1 MIYSPHTNL
10 VWATCILVKFTSR
23 KVFFNFLINKQISD
37 RRRRTL
43 LGKIIC
49 IAIIALA
56 TTIAL
61 APLKPS
67 YSTTSQYHW
76 NNVSIGGGGYVT
88 GVYLH
93 PREQDLAYIRTDV
106 GGFYRWNSSDK
117 RWIPLTDHFSLE
129 ESNYYGGE
137 SLALDPGNTNIVYI
151 AAGKYTEKNTGLGT
165 IFKSSD
171 RGQTWTKLNID
182 LPMGG
187 NETQRWLGERLA
199 VNPFDT
205 NVIFFGSRLNGLW
218 KSSDAGGTWVE
229 VTSFPGEPK
238 VDIGITGILFN
249 KEVSGLVYA
258 NAYGDG
264 IYQSTDSGVNW
275 SQIAGSPSQVKRMAI
290 ALDGVLY
297 VTHVSGVSK
306 YENGVWS
313 NITPANAKTEF
324 TALSVDPN
332 NPDRVL
338 IVSDEDAQIKDN
350 SRIFQ
355 STNGGATWHKKT
367 PILEPQVPWWS
378 DWYFTSGTSAIEFDP
393 KVPNRVW
400 LTDWFGT
407 WQTNNINAQ
416 QSVWFNYEKGHE
428 ELVNFALVSP
438 PQGSLLLSGMADVD
452 GFNHSE
458 GLDAYPSA
466 QLGGKTGLRFQDTY
480 SLAYSESNPT
490 HMVRVGGHRWNNIY
504 TGATSTD
511 GGHTWK
517 NFSSF
522 PQNIIPL
529 RVAMSATNANLFVAI
544 ASEEQAIRTTN
555 GGSSWSKV
563 SGLPKGP
570 KGPWYWGQP
579 LAADKVNGNT
589 FYYYSSGKLYRS
601 DDDGA
606 SFSIVNSSL
615 PSESWSMLKTVP
627 RKDEEVWV
635 SLNWNGLYHS
645 TDGGV
650 NFEKIAGVER
660 AYLFAIGKPQTK
672 STIPTLYLYGK
683 ITGTDNSKPL
693 STLVASGI
701 FRSLD
706 NGKTWTSIGDPHKP
720 IGDDPNLMEASSQQF
735 GLVFIGTNGR
745 GTYYGT
751 P

>member
-1 MIYSPHTNL
+1 M
-10 VWATCILVKFTSR
+10 
-23 KVFFNFLINKQISD
+23 SD
-37 RRRRTL
+37 RRFWTL
-43 LGKIIC
+43 LGKTTC

-67 YSTTSQYHW
+67 CSTTSGYHW

-93 PREQDLAYIRTDV
+93 PLQQDLVYIKTDI
-106 GGFYRWNSSDK
+106 GGFYRWNSVDK
-117 RWIPLTDHFSLE
+117 RWIPLTDHFGLGN
-129 ESNYYGGE
+129 SNYYGGE
-137 SLALDPGNTNIVYI
+137 ALALDPNNPNIVYI
-151 AAGKYTEKNTGLGT
+151 AAGKYTERSAGLGT

-187 NETQRWLGERLA
+187 NETQRWIGERLA
-199 VNPFDT
+199 VNPFNS
-205 NVIFFGSRLNGLW
+205 NVIFFGSRLNQLW
-218 KSSDAGGTWVE
+218 KSSDAGATWVK
-229 VTSFPGEPK
+229 VTSFPGKPK
-238 VDIGITGILFN
+238 ADIGIAGVLFN
-249 KEVSGLVYA
+249 KKVSGLVYA

-264 IYQSTDSGVNW
+264 IYKSSDTGVTW
-275 SQIAGSPSQVKRMAI
+275 SKIAGSPSQVKRMAI
-290 ALDGVLY
+290 ALHGVLY
-297 VTHVSGVSK
+297 VTHASGVSK
-306 YENGVWS
+306 YEKGVWS

-324 TALSVDPN
+324 SALSVDPN
-332 NPDRVL
+332 NPNHVL
-338 IVSDEDAQIKDN
+338 IVSEQYAQIKDN
-350 SRIFQ
+350 CRIFQ
-355 STNGGATWHKKT
+355 STNGGATWQKKT
-367 PILEPQVPWWS
+367 PTLKPQVPWWS
-378 DWYFTSGTSAIEFDP
+378 DWYFTSATSAIEFDP
-393 KVPNRVW
+393 KVAGRVW

-407 WQTNNINAQ
+407 WQTNNIKKQ
-416 QSVWFNYEKGHE
+416 QPVWSNYEKGHE
-428 ELVNFALVSP
+428 QVVSFALVSP
-438 PQGSLLLSGMADVD
+438 PRGSVLLSGVADVD
-452 GFNHSE
+452 GFNHSK
-458 GLDAYPSA
+458 GLDTYPST
-466 QLGGKTGLRFQDTY
+466 QLGGTSPRFQDTY
-480 SLAYSESNPT
+480 SFAYSQSNPAR
-490 HMVRVGGHRWNNIY
+490 MVRVGGNRWNNTY

-511 GGHTWK
+511 GGQTWK
-517 NFSSF
+517 KFSSF
-522 PQNIIPL
+522 PQNTMPL
-529 RVAMSATNANLFVAI
+529 RVAMSATNPNLFVAI
-544 ASEEQAIRTTN
+544 VNEAQAIRTTD

-589 FYYYSSGKLYRS
+589 FYYYSSGKVYRS
-601 DDDGA
+601 TDEGA

-615 PSESWSMLKTVP
+615 PSESWSMLKAVP
-627 RKDEEVWV
+627 GNGEVWV
-635 SLNWNGLYHS
+635 SLNWNGLYRS

-650 NFEKIAGVER
+650 NFEKIAKVER
-660 AYLFAIGKPQTK
+660 AYLFAYGKPQTK

-683 ITGTDNSKPL
+683 ITLLGDSAALATQG
-693 STLVASGI
+693 ASGI

-745 GTYYGT
+745 GIYYGT